1 MANASNATPAV
12 IAACIVDAVGGS
24 ANITNL
30 THCATRLH
38 FELDDAG
45 QVSQHGLESIPG
57 VLGAFP
63 RAGNRYQ
70 VIIGGAVASVYEQI
84 VRLRT
89 ARLMPAAQLPS
100 AVMQSASQSTQ
111 PTQSMQPTQP
121 AQPAQSAQ
129 STQPTQPA
137 QSAPCLSDDAAP
149 SRDTAT
155 DAEQSCGPS
164 NTSRH
169 FTPRTVREWGS
180 AARAWAAAFF
190 DYLSDS
196 FRPILGVLLGASL
209 VIAIVNVIVA
219 LGIVPDGET
228 SAGWILLKA
237 IWEGV
242 FTVLPIMI
250 AYNAAKKLDVD
261 PWLGGAIMAALM
273 TPQFTGVMSG
283 MSGTSVSSALSGAI
297 QCSANAVFGAET
309 CTVSAFGIPIQL
321 NDYGGNVFVPLLMAA
336 VLAVVYHGLKRVI
349 PDSVQLVFVPFLSL
363 VVVFALTILVIGPL
377 GIWLGGGLGAAT
389 AWLNA
394 HVPFLFALIIPMLY
408 PFLVPLG
415 LHWPLNALMLMNI
428 QALGYDFVQGPMGV
442 WNFAC
447 FGATAG
453 VLVLAVRGKDSA
465 MRQTAVGALL
475 AGLLGGVSEL
485 SLYGI
490 HLHHRRVY
498 RWLLAGCAA
507 GGVTSA
513 VLGWLFPSVLPSG
526 QMVRGVTTTAFAFSS
541 LLTIPVFDRMWVY
554 ALSIAVAF
562 VMAMVLTVLFGYRT
576 PPRATEAQ
584 MVSAGENVRSQ
595 DAVRGIGATSSDAE
609 SAEDSPSRPASD
621 RTPDSNAILSPVAG
635 RLMNLEATGDPVF
648 ASRALGE
655 GVGVVPETTG
665 ETAVLAPV
673 SGMLKTVARTGHA
686 FGIKTDGGIE
696 VLVHIGIDTVDMDGE
711 GFAVVVAKGERI
723 AAGEPLAT
731 VDFGKV
737 AAAGHSVVVVVTVVN
752 AAELTVVTPL
762 IGDGSGDNNGGDCK
776 TVSAG
781 SPIIDVEQ

>member
-121 AQPAQSAQ
+121 AQPAQSTQ
-129 STQPTQPA
+129 STQPTQPT
-137 QSAPCLSDDAAP
+137 QSAPNLSDDVAP
-149 SRDTAT
+149 LRDTDT
-155 DAEQSCGPS
+155 EQSHGPA

-180 AARAWAAAFF
+180 AARARAAAFF

-228 SAGWILLKA
+228 STGWILLKA

-273 TPQFTGVMSG
+273 TPQLTGVMSG
-283 MSGTSVSSALSGAI
+283 MSGTSVSSALSGEI
-297 QCSANAVFGAET
+297 QCSATATFGTET

-321 NDYGGNVFVPLLMAA
+321 NDYSGNIFVPLLMAA
-336 VLAVVYHGLKRVI
+336 VLAVVYRGLKRVI

-377 GIWLGGGLGAAT
+377 GIWLGSGLGAAT

-415 LHWPLNALMLMNI
+415 LHWPLNALILMNI
-428 QALGYDFVQGPMGV
+428 QTLGYDFVQGPMGV

-513 VLGWLFPSVLPSG
+513 VFGWLFPSVLPSG

-576 PPRATEAQ
+576 PSRATKTQ
-584 MVSAGENVRSQ
+584 MVSADENARPQ
-595 DAVRGIGATSSDAE
+595 DMARGIDTTVSDVE
-609 SAEDSPSRPASD
+609 SAEDSPSRAAPD
-621 RTPDSNAILSPVAG
+621 RALDSNAILSPVAG
-635 RLMNLEATGDPVF
+635 RLVNLEATGDPVF

-723 AAGEPLAT
+723 AAGEPLAI